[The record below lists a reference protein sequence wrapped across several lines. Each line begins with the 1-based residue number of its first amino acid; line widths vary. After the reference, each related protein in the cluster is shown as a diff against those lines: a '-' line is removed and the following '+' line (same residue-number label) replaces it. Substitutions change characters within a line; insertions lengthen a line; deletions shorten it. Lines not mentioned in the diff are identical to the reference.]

1 MTYPML
7 STVKIAFFVVLL
19 STLCACQRASKELIG
34 EWRVDQEA
42 IASDPTLLKVAP
54 PVGPMIRAWKMNMT
68 KEWSFLFRKDRGIE
82 MMMNGSHFEGRYQIT
97 REVGNTLYIRVEIKA
112 LAINS
117 LDALLGIT
125 QPKSDVKVKRFS
137 IRILG
142 EEGTLKIEDFA
153 PLKLRRQPMRG

>member
-1 MTYPML
+1 ML
-7 STVKIAFFVVLL
+7 STMKIALCVALL
-19 STLCACQRASKELIG
+19 SMLCACQRASKELIG
-34 EWRVDQEA
+34 EWRVDQDA
-42 IASDPTLLKVAP
+42 IATDPTLLKVAP

-82 MMMNGSHFEGRYQIT
+82 LMMNGSHFEGRYQIT
-97 REVGNTLYIRVEIKA
+97 REIGNTLYIRAEIKTIA
-112 LAINS
+112 TNS
-117 LDALLGIT
+117 LDALIGIT
-125 QPKSDVKVKRFS
+125 QPKSDVEIKRFS